1 MLRSLSFTCL
11 FVLGAT
17 PSLAQSSPTSCL
29 IGNYNGG
36 QMELAAELDL
46 TANGHFQYGLA
57 YGALDEEAQGSWESD
72 DSNVYLTSGPVTP
85 PRFSLIGES
94 GAPKGQFRIALDVP
108 RGMDRQYFDAH
119 VRLANGEVIDHQLA
133 DDGLTLQLEPGM
145 HVVSVQFELGVF
157 LLKSQSIL
165 LSSGSGREARF
176 RFEPND
182 LGKVAFTHTPL
193 RIEGSD
199 LLLDHLGGQL
209 HFRPESGGCKR

>member
-1 MLRSLSFTCL
+1 LTPAI
-11 FVLGAT
+11 VLAGMT
-17 PSLAQSSPTSCL
+17 SPAQAASPSCL

-36 QMELAAELDL
+36 RMELAAELDL
-46 TANGHFQYGLA
+46 IADGHFQYGLA

-72 DSNVYLTSGPVTP
+72 GSSVYLTSGPVTP
-85 PRFSLIGES
+85 PRFSLIGE
-94 GAPKGQFRIALDVP
+94 GEAPKGQFHIALDVP

-119 VRLANGEVIDHQLA
+119 VTLANGEVIDHQLA
-133 DDGLTLQLEPGM
+133 DDGLTLQLEPDM

-157 LLKSQSIL
+157 LLKSEAIP
-165 LSSGSGREARF
+165 LSSGGSGNEARF

-199 LLLDHLGGQL
+199 LLLDHLGEQL
-209 HFRPESGGCKR
+209 RFRPESGGCKR